1 MSKTNFKETNFIRIS
16 KPKLV
21 ELSQLLAARI
31 PFCIFYDFACM
42 LEHMCILPQ
51 PFCVNYFE
59 HIQCTWGSNKAWMT
73 FVNPE
78 KAKIV
83 VEQIPKS
90 ANVFDVYWLK
100 SAMTFRTA
108 KNLIVRLS
116 QEGISGLPMR
126 FGIINNSQATKLE
139 CWKDFRNRFCLFS
152 Y

>member
-1 MSKTNFKETNFIRIS
+1 M
-16 KPKLV
+16 
-21 ELSQLLAARI
+21 
-31 PFCIFYDFACM
+31 
-42 LEHMCILPQ
+42 
-51 PFCVNYFE
+51 
-59 HIQCTWGSNKAWMT
+59 
-73 FVNPE
+73 NPE

-90 ANVFDVYWLK
+90 ANVCDVYWLK